1 VGTIELIGPCKM
13 VFICWNRSG
22 QQPVV
27 VWGEESSMVAFII
40 DIDVLGGPVVH
51 EWLIVESGHK
61 MKQINAIN
69 YCLLQSNSI

>member
-1 VGTIELIGPCKM
+1 MGTIELIGPCKM

-51 EWLIVESGHK
+51 GWSIVECEHK
-61 MKQINAIN
+61 MKQINAIE
-69 YCLLQSNSI
+69 YCFREANSI